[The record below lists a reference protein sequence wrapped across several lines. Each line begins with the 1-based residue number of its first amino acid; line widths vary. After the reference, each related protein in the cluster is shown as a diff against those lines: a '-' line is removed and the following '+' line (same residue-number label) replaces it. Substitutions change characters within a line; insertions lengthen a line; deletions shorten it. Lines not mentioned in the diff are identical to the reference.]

1 MGYKYIDMEALEGKT
16 LAMICKV
23 GADRIHMEM
32 ADRTKYAILHNQ
44 ECFESVSIYDI
55 EGDLASLVGSPLI
68 VANKE
73 TSKEWPKDV
82 EAEEDAESFTWT
94 TIHLATEHAAVSIR
108 WLGESNGYYGE
119 GVDLE
124 EV

>member
-23 GADRIHMEM
+23 DTDRIHMEM

-44 ECFESVSIYDI
+44 DCCESVSIYDI
-55 EGDLASLVGSPLI
+55 KGDLASLIGSPLT
-68 VANKE
+68 VATKTE
-73 TSKEWPKDV
+73 SKEWPGDV
-82 EAEEDAESFTWT
+82 PDDSAESFTWT
-94 TIHLATEHAAVSIR
+94 TIQLETEHAKVRIR
-108 WLGESNGYYGE
+108 WLGESNGFCGE